1 MRVEICC
8 PEMQAM
14 RKAFNANMTIT
25 DKLAKVQEA
34 CKLFEES
41 HNYICAT
48 KCKKWEERLVSRM
61 NLWEEVSACIDNEI
75 DMLRKKIEKKAFRI
89 LKREKEIET
98 LKSQEN
104 DMKRFREMG
113 LEDMPELESITAYID
128 ALIRKNKAALAK
140 KQVGEEKLQ
149 DLLQLKAKIVEAR
162 CIAK

>member
-1 MRVEICC
+1 
-8 PEMQAM
+8 
-14 RKAFNANMTIT
+14 
-25 DKLAKVQEA
+25 
-34 CKLFEES
+34 
-41 HNYICAT
+41 
-48 KCKKWEERLVSRM
+48 M
-61 NLWEEVSACIDNEI
+61 NLCEEVSACIDNEI
-75 DMLRKKIEKKAFRI
+75 DMLRKKIEKAGARI

-104 DMKRFREMG
+104 DMKRLREMG

-149 DLLQLKAKIVEAR
+149 DLLQLKARIVEAR